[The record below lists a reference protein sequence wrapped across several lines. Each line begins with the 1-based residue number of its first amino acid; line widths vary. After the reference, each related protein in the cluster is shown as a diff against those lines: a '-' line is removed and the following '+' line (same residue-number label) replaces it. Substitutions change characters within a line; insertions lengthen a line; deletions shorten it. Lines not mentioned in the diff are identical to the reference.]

1 VITETESE
9 TETEA
14 ESDPGTEKEME
25 SETETERG
33 SQSTV
38 ERATIRGKR
47 KGSGGRAADA
57 PPEKR

>member
-1 VITETESE
+1 VISETESK
-9 TETEA
+9 TGAEA
-14 ESDPGTEKEME
+14 ESDPGTEIEME

-33 SQSTV
+33 LQNMT